1 MHEYEVKTLDFLAG
15 KSPAS
20 LDELQAG
27 TGLAKDQAM
36 WAAESLLKYGAVSV
50 KRGASRSIQVSEEGR
65 RYAKEFPEEALVR
78 SLAKKKEKISNIRD
92 QIGLSWAKRN
102 GWITISNG
110 EVSLTNEGAKLA
122 SGSKQYQLRE
132 LLGKLIDSGP
142 EPPAG
147 IADRYKDAIADLAK
161 RKLVDMRERSQIE
174 SISITKAGA
183 LLLSK
188 EPKERGIGVL
198 TKEMIKNGAWHDKQF
213 KPYDINAPT
222 DVSYPARLH
231 PVREFTNRIRQKWF
245 EMGFIEVEG
254 PIIESAFWNFD
265 ALFSPQDHPTRE
277 MQDTFYL
284 SNPKQ
289 LTIEDVELIGKV
301 KKMHIQGWK
310 EDWNEQL
317 ARSAVLRT
325 HTTSV
330 SARYMKKLA
339 KAVESGSPTKMF
351 SIGSVFRNETMDY
364 KHLAELRQYDGIIV
378 GDNLTLSNLIHTL
391 KSFYSRLGL
400 DDVKLA
406 PSYFPF
412 TEPSL
417 GFFYYD
423 EAHGDIIE
431 LCGGGI
437 IRKEITAAMGLNKTV
452 LAWGGGV
459 DRLLLNDK
467 IFGVGTLPELYKND
481 IAWLRTRGG
490 IKV

>member
-1 MHEYEVKTLDFLAG
+1 MHEYEARLLDFLTKRG
-15 KSPAS
+15 QAS
-20 LDELQAG
+20 MDEMERG
-27 TGLAKDQAM
+27 TGMGRDKLV
-36 WAAESLLKYGAVSV
+36 WALESLAEKGAVSV
-50 KRGASRSIQVSEEGR
+50 KRERIIEAKVTKEASGYRD
-65 RYAKEFPEEALVR
+65 EFPEEALVR
-78 SLAKKKEKISNIRD
+78 RISSAGRMRISSIND
-92 QIGLSWAKRN
+92 QIALGWAKRN
-102 GWITISNG
+102 GWIR
-110 EVSLTNEGAKLA
+110 VD
-122 SGSKQYQLRE
+122 SGSVTLTE
-132 LLGKLIDSGP
+132 AGKKATSGAGYAQRSALCSLIKGEDPSSVM
-142 EPPAG
+142 AK
-147 IADRYKDAIADLAK
+147 AKDAWTTLIK
-161 RKLVDMRERSQIE
+161 RNLIEVKEATAITDATPTKVGIDMH
-174 SISITKAGA
+174 AGA
-183 LLLSK
+183 
-188 EPKERGIGVL
+188 PAAGVGEL
-198 TKEMIKNGAWHDKQF
+198 TREMISSGSWRKQKF
-213 KPYDINAPT
+213 REYDVNAQT
-222 DVSYPARLH
+222 ESAYPARLH

-289 LTIEDVELIGKV
+289 LSIDDVELIGRV
-301 KKMHIQGWK
+301 KKMHLEGWK
-310 EDWNEQL
+310 EGWSEQL
-317 ARSAVLRT
+317 ARSPVLRT

-339 KAVESGSPTKMF
+339 KAAESSYPAKLF
-351 SIGSVFRNETMDY
+351 SIGSVFRNEATDY

-378 GDNLTLSNLIHTL
+378 GDNLTMANLIHTL
-391 KSFYSRLGL
+391 KSFYARLGL

-423 EAHGDIIE
+423 EKRGDIIE

-437 IRKEITAAMGLNKTV
+437 IRKEITKAMGLNKTV

-481 IAWLRTRGG
+481 IAWLRSRGG